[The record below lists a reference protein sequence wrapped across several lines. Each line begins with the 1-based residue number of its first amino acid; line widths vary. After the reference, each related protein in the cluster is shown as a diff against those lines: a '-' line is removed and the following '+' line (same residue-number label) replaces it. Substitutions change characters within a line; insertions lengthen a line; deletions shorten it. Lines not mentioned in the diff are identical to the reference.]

1 MNDDLI
7 SRQEVVMPTAV
18 GTMINAFR
26 EVTFSATVTKEEMT
40 RFLNIMAPKYILTEL
55 KFPRKKKRGTM
66 RRRRNSERFNSQ
78 NS

>member
-26 EVTFSATVTKEEMT
+26 EVTFSATVTNEALK
-40 RFLNIMAPKYILTEL
+40 RFSM
-55 KFPRKKKRGTM
+55 
-66 RRRRNSERFNSQ
+66 
-78 NS
+78 